1 MSIAYR
7 TKMTAILI
15 RIHPT
20 ESNAKPGKLLILQII
35 HLDFNFFNQRHLC
48 KIAWIVVEIHGRFWI
63 EYLWW
68 NQVGSHTLQI
78 YPTFQSYC
86 NCNISNVIQDTNPR
100 WLLHISNICV
110 EQHIVRTA
118 IIMVTIFHAPF
129 KREAVAWMNILLLTL
144 LPRNG

>member
-1 MSIAYR
+1 M
-7 TKMTAILI
+7 
-15 RIHPT
+15 
-20 ESNAKPGKLLILQII
+20 
-35 HLDFNFFNQRHLC
+35 DFNFFNWRHLC

-144 LPRNG
+144 LPRNGWTYCCYLECGNDKLNGKFLTNQIQGYWLMDNCV

>member
-1 MSIAYR
+1 MSIVYR

-20 ESNAKPGKLLILQII
+20 ESNAKLGKLLILQII
-35 HLDFNFFNQRHLC
+35 DLDSTFFNWRHLC

-68 NQVGSHTLQI
+68 NQVGSHTPQI
-78 YPTFQSYC
+78 YPIVESY
-86 NCNISNVIQDTNPR
+86 CNISNVIQDTNPR

-129 KREAVAWMNILLLTL
+129 KREAVAWMNILLLS
-144 LPRNG
+144 